1 MGSKRSSV
9 DGARKSADNKVV
21 PRVVPGP
28 TIAGDLPSREFPA
41 AAVGPWLRT
50 KRCHCTILK
59 SINEGQRAQLR
70 PRPQPRWQA
79 EMHLPQRRQAHDSS
93 TLSPCD
99 RAIQAAPKRPVAGS
113 FQTGPIII
121 IIMVLV
127 LGSGAMLRRR
137 AITKWSH

>member
-1 MGSKRSSV
+1 
-9 DGARKSADNKVV
+9 
-21 PRVVPGP
+21 
-28 TIAGDLPSREFPA
+28 
-41 AAVGPWLRT
+41 
-50 KRCHCTILK
+50 
-59 SINEGQRAQLR
+59 
-70 PRPQPRWQA
+70 
-79 EMHLPQRRQAHDSS
+79 MHLPQRRQAHDSS

-121 IIMVLV
+121 IMVPV